1 MKTIVIDPGHG
12 GSDSGA
18 LGHGNSESWLNL
30 DVAKRVKI
38 LLDPCFKVLMTR
50 ESDNFVSLSYRSRLS
65 NENNS
70 SAFISIHFNSAGPG
84 SLATGWEIFTSP
96 NASQEA
102 EALAASIGKRH
113 AESFPAQVARGLKQS
128 PFHVLQST
136 RCPAILWEG
145 GFISSQLEADFI
157 AKEKTRQ
164 VMAEAIAAG
173 VMDHFDIAIEQKQL
187 TILERVAKIERHLG
201 L

>member
-18 LGHGNSESWLNL
+18 LGHGNVESWLNL
-30 DVAKRVKI
+30 DVARRVKT
-38 LLDPCFKVLMTR
+38 LLDPSLKVLMTR
-50 ESDNFVSLSYRSRLS
+50 ETDNFVSLSYRSRFS
-65 NENNS
+65 NENNAD
-70 SAFISIHFNSAGPG
+70 AFISIHFNSAGPG

-102 EALAASIGKRH
+102 NDLAARIGKRH
-113 AESFPAQVARGLKQS
+113 SDAFPKQMSRGLKQS

-136 RCPAILWEG
+136 KCPAVLWEG
-145 GFISSQLEADFI
+145 GFISSQMEADFI

-164 VMAEAIAAG
+164 GMAEAIAAG
-173 VMDHFDIAIEQKQL
+173 VMDHFGIAIADKL
-187 TILERVAKIERHLG
+187 TLLDRVAKIERHLG